1 MLQHNS
7 AHRTRRAALKS
18 GFATLTAIGVS
29 AIAIRTEAQT
39 AKAAPATVAYQT
51 KPNNGLACFKCAQFI
66 PSNAC
71 KVVSG
76 NISPNGWC
84 KLYAAKNA

>member
-1 MLQHNS
+1 MLQQKS

-18 GFATLTAIGVS
+18 GLATLAAIGVA
-29 AIAIRTEAQT
+29 AIATRSEADT
-39 AKAAPATVAYQT
+39 AKATPAAAAYQT
-51 KPNNGLACFKCAQFI
+51 KPNNGQACFKCSQFI

-76 NISPNGWC
+76 TISPNGWC